1 MRPLLSI
8 GLLLVT
14 ALVARAETRALSPKE
29 IAALIDKRVAEKWD
43 AIEPAPLA
51 DDATVLR
58 RASLDL
64 IGRIPRVSELREL
77 FDDTAAD
84 RRERAL
90 ERLFEHPL
98 YPIHLGA
105 VYRRQLLPANGQ
117 PFLFANPQFK
127 SWLEQQFRDNV
138 PYDKTVRDLLTAPT
152 GFNQSMRGAGNNNV
166 SPASAFFQAN
176 EFKPENVVSN
186 VSRVFLGVRLECAQ
200 CHDHP
205 FARWTRR
212 QFWETASFFA
222 SIQRNV
228 PRFNENGRQRPAVE
242 IVDRQMQI
250 PGTDKVVRARFLD
263 KVRPEWKDDDDTRAV
278 FAEWVTSPKNPFFA
292 RAAVSRLW
300 HHFFGHGLIEPLDEE
315 PTDESPPSHP
325 ELLQELAD
333 QLIAHEFDL
342 KVIMRGMVL
351 SQTYQRSSKQTHP
364 SQDDPRRYARRTVRG
379 LFPEQMFDSL
389 VVATGFREEVG
400 QQRLGFGGGGARF
413 DFLNRFANT
422 DLPSEKQTSI
432 LQALSLMNGKLTA
445 DATHLKRSQTLAAI
459 VDAPFLSTFD
469 KVETLFLATLSR
481 RPSADELDRFVG
493 HVRAGG
499 VRQDEASALADVF
512 WVLLNS
518 TEFGV
523 NR

>member
-1 MRPLLSI
+1 MFSI
-8 GLLLVT
+8 GLLLAA
-14 ALVARAETRALSPKE
+14 ALAARAETRALTPKE

-127 SWLEQQFRDNV
+127 SWLEQQFRDSV

-152 GFNQSMRGAGNNNV
+152 GFNQMMRGGGNNNV

-212 QFWETASFFA
+212 QFWETAAFFA
-222 SIQRNV
+222 AIRPNQGQFNNLL
-228 PRFNENGRQRPAVE
+228 PRTATP
-242 IVDRQMQI
+242 IVDRQIGI
-250 PGTDKVVRARFLD
+250 PGTDKTVRARFLD
-263 KVRPEWKDDDDTRAV
+263 KVRPEWKDDDDTRTV

-333 QLIAHEFDL
+333 QFVAHGFDL

-364 SQDDPRRYARRTVRG
+364 SQADPRRYARRTIRG

-389 VVATGFREEVG
+389 VVATGFREDVSQ
-400 QQRLGFGGGGARF
+400 QQRLGFGGGGARA
-413 DFLNRFANT
+413 DFLNRFANN

-432 LQALSLMNGKLTA
+432 LQALSVMNGRLTA

-459 VDAPFLSTFD
+459 VDAPFLSTSE

-481 RPSADELDRFVG
+481 RPNAEELDRFVG